1 MERFSMDHM
10 TAKFY
15 ESYVQ
20 QGAADSE
27 ASHSAISKYFQAAF
41 KEGDKVLDVGSG
53 SGRDLAVL
61 IKTGVDAY
69 GIEPNDAMRKYALT
83 KHPELAGRV
92 KPDRLPLT
100 HVPFGGGF
108 DGVLCSAVLMHI
120 PEDCFIES
128 WKSILQVLKPT
139 AKVLFSLPSMQPG
152 LLQDRR
158 DRDDRF
164 FENHRVDL
172 VSSMLK
178 SCGFIE
184 IDLGTEATSVYPDI
198 TWTISLFESTTP
210 GPGGM
215 RDAT

>member
-1 MERFSMDHM
+1 MDHM

-15 ESYVQ
+15 ASYVQ
-20 QGAADSE
+20 HGTVDSE

-61 IKTGVDAY
+61 IKNGVDAY
-69 GIEPNDAMRKYALT
+69 GIEPNDSMRTYSLT

-92 KPDRLPLT
+92 KPGLLPIT
-100 HVPFGGGF
+100 RVPFGGRF

-120 PEDCFIES
+120 HEDCFVES

-139 AKVLFSLPSMQPG
+139 AKVLFSLPSMHSG
-152 LLQDRR
+152 LLRDRR

-164 FENHRVDL
+164 FENHRSDVVGSIL
-172 VSSMLK
+172 RSL
-178 SCGFIE
+178 GFSE
-184 IDLGTEATSVYPDI
+184 IDLGVEATSVYPDI
-198 TWTISLFESTTP
+198 TWTIYLFESTAP

-215 RDAT
+215 RHTT